1 MEWIEALPARVSPN
15 ESPHLIRKRKLLA
28 KACELMNHQSE
39 TPLSIEALCQEIG
52 TSRRTLN
59 YVFQD
64 LMGLSPAR
72 YQRALRLN
80 AVRRA
85 LRQAKPGTTV
95 QDVASEWGFWHLGQ
109 FARDYRQLFGE
120 KPSATLGE

>member
-1 MEWIEALPARVSPN
+1 MPARVIPD
-15 ESPHLIRKRKLLA
+15 ECPHLIRKRQLLA
-28 KACELMNHQSE
+28 KACERMAQCSE
-39 TPLSIEALCQEIG
+39 APLSLEALCQEIG

-59 YVFQD
+59 DVFQD

-85 LRQAKPGTTV
+85 LRQARPGTTV
-95 QDVASEWGFWHLGQ
+95 QEVATEWGFWHLGQ
-109 FARDYRQLFGE
+109 FAHDYRQLFGE